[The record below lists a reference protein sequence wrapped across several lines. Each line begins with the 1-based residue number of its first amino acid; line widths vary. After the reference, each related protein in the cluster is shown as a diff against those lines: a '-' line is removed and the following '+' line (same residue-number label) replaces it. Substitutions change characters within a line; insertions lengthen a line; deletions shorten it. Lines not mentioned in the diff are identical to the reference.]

1 MSNKTRRIILIVIA
15 VILLLLILELLFR
28 HKAVR
33 QSFADS
39 FYRAKKYPR
48 AEALFR
54 KNTKSSDVT
63 ANANLAKCLYRQNR
77 YAEADSAAEIALNNA
92 KDKKDILYD
101 SGDIAYQQ
109 KDYHKALK
117 HFKEALLLD
126 PEDEDLRANYELTLR
141 KLQKQSPPAA
151 QIQQNKD
158 NQEQE
163 AIRNILK
170 GLDNKES
177 TDRQQLKQ
185 KQSSKTDK
193 WW

>member
-1 MSNKTRRIILIVIA
+1 M
-15 VILLLLILELLFR
+15 
-28 HKAVR
+28 
-33 QSFADS
+33 
-39 FYRAKKYPR
+39 
-48 AEALFR
+48 
-54 KNTKSSDVT
+54 
-63 ANANLAKCLYRQNR
+63 
-77 YAEADSAAEIALNNA
+77 ALNMPR
-92 KDKKDILYD
+92 KKRYSCLPAVTLP
-101 SGDIAYQQ
+101 SKQ
-109 KDYHKALK
+109 KDYQKALK

-126 PEDEDLRANYELTLR
+126 PEDDDLRANYELTLR

>member
-48 AEALFR
+48 AEELFR
-54 KNTKSSDVT
+54 KNTKSNDVT

-77 YAEADSAAEIALNNA
+77 YAEADSAAEIALNSA

-109 KDYHKALK
+109 KDYQKALK

>member
-1 MSNKTRRIILIVIA
+1 MSNKTRRIILILIA

-33 QSFADS
+33 QAFADS

-48 AEALFR
+48 AEELFR
-54 KNTKSSDVT
+54 KNATSNDVT
-63 ANANLAKCLYRQNR
+63 ANANLAKSLYRQNR
-77 YAEADSAAEIALNNA
+77 YAEADSAAEIALNIA
-92 KDKKDILYD
+92 KDNKDLLYD

-109 KDYHKALK
+109 KDYQKALK

-126 PEDEDLRANYELTLR
+126 PDDEDLRANYELTLR
-141 KLQKQSPPAA
+141 KLQKQLPPTAPS
-151 QIQQNKD
+151 QQNKD

>member
-48 AEALFR
+48 AEELFR

-77 YAEADSAAEIALNNA
+77 FAEADSAAEIALNNA

-109 KDYHKALK
+109 KDYQKALK